1 MWVRLMV
8 LLANMGRCV
17 YCDRESSEE
26 VDHVVPLSR
35 TGADHWGNL
44 VPACK
49 ACNLGKS
56 DKGLFVWVA
65 ELTYRERARDS
76 GASPHG
82 PKGFVWMREHIDN
95 AFDEVQARLEAV
107 KAELDDE
114 ARSDW
119 FFDRY
124 WSLGKNDPM
133 WLWRAWVEP
142 SATEAR
148 TKGYPKPP
156 PPPRMQI
163 TRTRLGQLLEPVR
176 PDETP

>member
-1 MWVRLMV
+1 MV

-17 YCDRESSEE
+17 YCDRDSSAE
-26 VDHVVPLSR
+26 VDHVVPLSAN
-35 TGADHWGNL
+35 GADDRRNL
-44 VPACK
+44 VPACRE
-49 ACNLGKS
+49 CNLGKS

-65 ELTYRERARDS
+65 ELAYRERAKEC

-82 PKGFVWMREHIDN
+82 PNGLVWMRDYIDS
-95 AFDEVQARLEAV
+95 AFDGVQARIEAV

-114 ARSDW
+114 ARSTW

-124 WSLGKNDPM
+124 WWLGKNDPV

-142 SATEAR
+142 SAAEAR
-148 TKGYPKPP
+148 AKGYPKLP
-156 PPPRMQI
+156 PPPRMRI
-163 TRTRLGQLLEPVR
+163 TRSRLGQLLEPVP